1 MTVANIVLPV
11 FVLIALGFVAARF
24 GWLSE
29 AAQKGITEFSATIA
43 IPTLLF
49 RTVSSGTAMQ
59 TSPVRIW
66 IAFFAALALTW
77 LTAMMIGRVV
87 LRRPSADHTSIAM
100 TSTYGNTVMLGI
112 PLCLSVYGDAAAA
125 PIAVI
130 LSIHTAILW
139 GTATLQHQWL
149 ARSAATGAGSL
160 ALTLLK
166 ELSRN
171 AIIVGIAL
179 GVLWRLS
186 GLTLPLVA
194 DRSLALIAQAGIPTA
209 LIALG
214 TSLAGFAIAG
224 QGPTLATVVVLKLIA
239 MPLFA
244 LLFGHALGLPP
255 VPLGVVVLFA
265 AMPAGAN
272 AYLFAAKVDR
282 AVHSASGAVA
292 LGTALSVV
300 TVGVLVAALP
310 R

>member
-66 IAFFAALALTW
+66 IVFFAALALTW
-77 LTAMMIGRVV
+77 LTAMMIGRFV